1 MRLRLRSDGT
11 CLTSGH
17 VGGVEE
23 PNTSQGSQPVLRHQR
38 RRRAV
43 LIAVGGLL
51 GMMLLVQLVPYGRAH
66 TNPATTSEPRW
77 DSPRTRALAL
87 RACGDCHSAKTTW
100 PWYSNIAP
108 VSWLVQR
115 DVDSGRKAL
124 DFSAWDRPQD
134 AGAGDIVE
142 QVQGGSM
149 PPWYYT
155 ILHRHA
161 SLSPND
167 RTQLV
172 RGLQAT
178 LAASPPVGGG

>member
-1 MRLRLRSDGT
+1 
-11 CLTSGH
+11 
-17 VGGVEE
+17 
-23 PNTSQGSQPVLRHQR
+23 
-38 RRRAV
+38 
-43 LIAVGGLL
+43 
-51 GMMLLVQLVPYGRAH
+51 MLFVQLVPYGRAH

-124 DFSAWDRPQD
+124 DFSAWDKPQD

-155 ILHRHA
+155 IRPDTA
-161 SLSPND
+161 RARPPGDARS
-167 RTQLV
+167 
-172 RGLQAT
+172 
-178 LAASPPVGGG
+178 LAADRRRLTLPGPD